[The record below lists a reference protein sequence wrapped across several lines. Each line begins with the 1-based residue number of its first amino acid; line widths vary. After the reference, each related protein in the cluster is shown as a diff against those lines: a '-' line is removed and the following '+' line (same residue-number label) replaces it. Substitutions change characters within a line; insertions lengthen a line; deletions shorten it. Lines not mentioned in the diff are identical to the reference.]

1 VNEEIGEKIGDKM
14 RAKGLDVPLG
24 SRRWM
29 PFQERVIFEFKSSNP
44 RGCFG
49 CVDGSGDCVFL
60 SEREGRGDA
69 TGDVLAKEKAE
80 IFIALVPRAE
90 WESKELFAWRTKI
103 SLNAGNHD

>member
-1 VNEEIGEKIGDKM
+1 MRKSEEELKAKVREKK
-14 RAKGLDVPLG
+14 LNVPLG
-24 SRRWM
+24 SQRWT
-29 PFQERVIFEFKSSNP
+29 PLPERVIFEFKSSNP

>member
-1 VNEEIGEKIGDKM
+1 
-14 RAKGLDVPLG
+14 
-24 SRRWM
+24 M

-69 TGDVLAKEKAE
+69 TGDMLAKEKAE

-90 WESKELFAWRTKI
+90 WEFDESFGEQR
-103 SLNAGNHD
+103 SLRMLAIMIEINFGAK

>member
-1 VNEEIGEKIGDKM
+1 MNEEIGEKIGDKM

-69 TGDVLAKEKAE
+69 TGEAPVREE
-80 IFIALVPRAE
+80 VQIFITFVLGVE
-90 WESKELFAWRTKI
+90 WEPGKSFTWGAKI
-103 SLNAGNHD
+103 SLSVGNRD